1 MKLVLINEDG
11 QMGRK
16 DYTTEAAVEDTEEKQ
31 SDLHYKTP

>member
-1 MKLVLINEDG
+1 MKT
-11 QMGRK
+11 GRWEKK